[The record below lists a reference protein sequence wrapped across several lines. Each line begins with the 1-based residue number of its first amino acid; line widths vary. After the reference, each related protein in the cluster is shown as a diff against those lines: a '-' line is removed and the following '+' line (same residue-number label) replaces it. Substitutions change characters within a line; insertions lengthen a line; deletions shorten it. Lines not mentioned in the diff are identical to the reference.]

1 MEGRSFFRGAG
12 CQLSAVDF
20 GNPEA
25 PPMVLLHGMRDH
37 ALSMKS
43 IALAFP
49 EYHVIAMDLRG
60 HGDSD
65 NPGSYTMTQLVADL
79 RALVDHFKLANTTLV
94 GHSLGGHIVAKFAAL
109 YPAETERLVLVD
121 GMGPPQQ
128 GKKQTEEDQLEHW
141 RSHIST
147 ALSMNDERRVMP
159 DRKDALQRLQRNNPK
174 LKAESA
180 RFIVEHGIE
189 AHPEGGVCWK
199 WDPRVNMVWS
209 TFSHEES
216 ELHYCRI
223 ECPVQIITGQKS
235 LDYWLQN
242 RPELAGQQALH
253 DDEIERRRRL
263 FKNAQHRVIKG
274 AGHMIHYDEPDA
286 LNDTI
291 RQFLRSSV
299 SPRL

>member
-1 MEGRSFFRGAG
+1 
-12 CQLSAVDF
+12 
-20 GNPEA
+20 
-25 PPMVLLHGMRDH
+25 MVLLHGMRDH

-79 RALVDHFKLANTTLV
+79 RALVDHFELSKPTLV
-94 GHSLGGHIVAKFAAL
+94 GHSLGGHIIAKFAAL
-109 YPAETERLVLVD
+109 YPAEVNRLVLVD

-128 GKKQTEEDQLEHW
+128 GNKLTDEDRLEHW
-141 RSHIST
+141 RSHINI
-147 ALSMNDERRVMP
+147 ALSMNDERRAMP
-159 DRKDALQRLQRNNPK
+159 DKEDALKRLQRNNPK
-174 LKAESA
+174 LESESA
-180 RFIVEHGIE
+180 RFIVEHGVE

-216 ELHYCRI
+216 EMHYSRI
-223 ECPVQIITGQKS
+223 ECPVQIITGQQS
-235 LDYWLQN
+235 LDYWIQN
-242 RPELAGQQALH
+242 RPELVGQQALH
-253 DDEIERRRRL
+253 DDEIERRRQL
-263 FKNAQHRVIKG
+263 FKRGENRVIEG

-291 RQFLRSSV
+291 RQFLKSSA
-299 SPRL
+299 